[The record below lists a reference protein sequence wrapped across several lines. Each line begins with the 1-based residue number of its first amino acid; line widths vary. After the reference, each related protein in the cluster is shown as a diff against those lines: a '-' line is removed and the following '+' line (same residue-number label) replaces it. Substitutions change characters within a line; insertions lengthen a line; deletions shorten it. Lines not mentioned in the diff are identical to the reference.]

1 MTTSVRFSLA
11 SSSPAT
17 SSNLMPSADLTYT
30 LALDLPMLN
39 IMELPPPPIF
49 CDIDCPSA
57 TKMMMGSTQARMLTS
72 VDVCSI
78 SSPVVE
84 TPASSRRCTKPSS
97 GTIAVL

>member
-1 MTTSVRFSLA
+1 
-11 SSSPAT
+11 
-17 SSNLMPSADLTYT
+17 MPSADLTYT
-30 LALDLPMLN
+30 LALDFPMLN

-49 CDIDCPSA
+49 SIILRDIYCPSA
-57 TKMMMGSTQARMLTS
+57 TKMMMGNTQARMLTS

-84 TPASSRRCTKPSS
+84 TPASKRRCTKPSS

>member
-1 MTTSVRFSLA
+1 
-11 SSSPAT
+11 
-17 SSNLMPSADLTYT
+17 
-30 LALDLPMLN
+30 MLN

-49 CDIDCPSA
+49 SIILRDIYCPSA

-84 TPASSRRCTKPSS
+84 TPASKRRCTKPSS